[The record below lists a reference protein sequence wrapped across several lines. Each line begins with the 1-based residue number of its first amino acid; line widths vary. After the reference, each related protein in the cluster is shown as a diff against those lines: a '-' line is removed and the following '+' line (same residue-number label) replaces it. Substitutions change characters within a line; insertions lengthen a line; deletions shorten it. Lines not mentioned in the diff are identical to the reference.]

1 MPVVVPGLDPVRPVA
16 LEVLVQPNIIV
27 FAPDD
32 WGRDSWKV
40 YADTLGT
47 GVTVSNQA
55 YTPNLDAH
63 AQAGVRFNRAYVQ
76 PWCSPTRAQ
85 WMTGRWGYKTG
96 IGALAQDGDQSLLDA
111 EVCLPRALK
120 LATGGAYTCG
130 VFGKWHLAGFS
141 NAGGPIEHPV
151 RCGFDEFAGSLI
163 NMELPESY
171 YSWPLSR
178 ARRTRDGIETSQ
190 ELVQDYQP
198 IWLIEEALRWVART
212 PQPWFLYL
220 PISMPHGPMHRPPAE
235 MYRTDVWS
243 LDDTFPDQLGARN
256 SAVSIPYY
264 RAMVEAMDYGFG
276 QLMNG
281 LPQEV
286 RAQTTTIVWA
296 DNGTAAVNV
305 PIPPFPPGRSKQTVY
320 DLGIRVPLVVAGAK
334 VEKPGRTTE
343 QIVSACDLLETVID
357 LAEGSSLAVPLPSV
371 PYGSGT
377 RNSKSFMPT
386 LRNTAYG
393 AGAQRLAT
401 QQDFFQ
407 PNIPHLNAGVSGD
420 RCYVKTI
427 ESGTGAGTWKIIR
440 KAGSGTGGW
449 PSVTGGASHTGTGIA
464 NYEFYDLVANPNEI
478 AASNLILGPF
488 TLTAAQYAAYT
499 ELVTDY
505 TTTVW
510 SSY

>member
-47 GVTVSNQA
+47 GVTVSDQA

-141 NAGGPIEHPV
+141 NAGGPIEHPI

-178 ARRTRDGIETSQ
+178 AKRTRDGIETSQ

-286 RAQTTTIVWA
+286 RAQTTTIVWS
-296 DNGTAAVNV
+296 DNGTAAVNI
-305 PIPPFPPGRSKQTVY
+305 PIPPFPAGRSKQTVY

-334 VEKPGRTTE
+334 VEKPGRTSE
-343 QIVSACDLLETVID
+343 QLVSACDLFETVIA
-357 LAEGSSLAVPLPSV
+357 LAEGAPGLVPV
-371 PYGSGT
+371 PTTPVVPAT
-377 RNSKSFMPT
+377 RNSLSFDPVIRGT
-386 LRNTAYG
+386 GSGARTAV
-393 AGAQRLAT
+393 QC
-401 QQDFFQ
+401 DFFQ
-407 PNIPHLNAGVSGD
+407 PNIPHLAALVSGD

-427 ESGTGAGTWKIIR
+427 AAGAGAGTWKIIR
-440 KAGSGTGGW
+440 KDGSGTGGW
-449 PSVTGGASHTGTGIA
+449 PLTQTGTGVA
-464 NYEFYDLVANPNEI
+464 NYEFYNLVADPNETT
-478 AASNLILGPF
+478 NLIGGSYS
-488 TLTAAQYAAYT
+488 LTADQFSAYNS
-499 ELVTDY
+499 LVTDY

>member
-1 MPVVVPGLDPVRPVA
+1 MPVVVPGLDPVKPVA

-32 WGRDSWKV
+32 WGREAWGV
-40 YADTLGT
+40 YADTLG
-47 GVTVSNQA
+47 GVSVTNEA

-96 IGALAQDGDQSLLDA
+96 IGALAQDGDQSLLDG
-111 EVCLPRALK
+111 EMTLPRALK
-120 LATGGAYTCG
+120 LATGGAYTCAA
-130 VFGKWHLAGFS
+130 FGKWHLAGFS
-141 NAGGPIEHPV
+141 NAGGPAEHPI
-151 RCGFDEFAGSLI
+151 RCGFDEWAGSLI

-171 YSWPLSR
+171 FAWPLFR
-178 ARRTRDGIETSQ
+178 GKRTRTGIETSQ

-198 IWLIEEALRWVART
+198 IWLIEEALRWIART

-235 MYRTDVWS
+235 MYRTDVWN
-243 LDDTFPDQLGARN
+243 LPDQFPDLVGSRAYGT
-256 SAVSIPYY
+256 SVPYY

-296 DNGTAAVNV
+296 DNGTAAVN
-305 PIPPFPPGRSKQTVY
+305 IPPAPTFPAGRSKQTVY

-334 VEKPGRTTE
+334 VEAGGRSTE
-343 QIVSACDLLETVID
+343 QMVTACDLFETVIA
-357 LAEGSSLAVPLPSV
+357 LAGGSSGAVPLPTM

-377 RNSKSFMPT
+377 RNSLSFLPT

-393 AGAQRLAT
+393 VGAQRFAT

-407 PNIPHLNAGVSGD
+407 PNIPHLSASVTGS

-427 ESGTGAGTWKIIR
+427 TAGVGAGTWKILN
-440 KAGSGTGGW
+440 KDKSGTGSW
-449 PSVTGGASHTGTGIA
+449 PVASQPGTGVTD
-464 NYEFYDLVANPNEI
+464 YEFYDLVNNPNELPG
-478 AASNLILGPF
+478 SNLILGSF
-488 TLTAAQYAAYT
+488 TLTPGQLAAYN
-499 ELVTDY
+499 ELVNDY
-505 TTTVW
+505 GTIW